1 MAHWGD
7 AYYGELY
14 LDTVEDLLTPALSAL
29 EAGALAALL
38 GLERGARVLDLACG
52 HGRHARPLAAEG
64 VRVAGLDRSAAYLRR
79 AALSPVPASTR
90 TPVYVR
96 GDVRA
101 LPFPTGA
108 FDALYSWYASLFMFD
123 DATNEACLAEA
134 ARVVRPGGRL
144 VVHHANPLRL
154 AAEPEAHARRTLPDG
169 STVEERSSFD
179 ATRGVDRSTRRLVR
193 PAGAVLAAA
202 SELRYYMPSEWREL
216 AARARLT
223 LVGLT
228 STPDA
233 ARGRHREPGPDA
245 PDLIAL
251 LEKPT

>member
-1 MAHWGD
+1 MRA
-7 AYYGELY
+7 AR
-14 LDTVEDLLTPALSAL
+14 TPTATATATAIPSSTPTPATAT
-29 EAGALAALL
+29 A
-38 GLERGARVLDLACG
+38 
-52 HGRHARPLAAEG
+52 
-64 VRVAGLDRSAAYLRR
+64 
-79 AALSPVPASTR
+79 TT
-90 TPVYVR
+90 TPTYVR
-96 GDVRA
+96 GDVRS
-101 LPFPTGA
+101 LPFRSGA
-108 FDALYSWYASLFMFD
+108 FDAVYSWYASLFMFD

-134 ARVVRPGGRL
+134 ARVLRPGGRL

-154 AAEPEAHARRTLPDG
+154 AADPVAHAGRTLPDG

-179 ATRGVDRSTRRLVR
+179 AVRGVDRSTRRLVR
-193 PAGAVLAAA
+193 RGGAVLAAA
-202 SELRYYMPSEWREL
+202 SELRYYMPSEWSGL

-233 ARGRHREPGPDA
+233 VRGRHREPGPDA